1 MVGAQSSGPAMPGV
15 AELARELEQA
25 RRAHLRR
32 VLWWGAASLVAG
44 VGLAASADDDQPTRR
59 GFGLQTAGWGAVD
72 VAIAAWGLRAGS
84 DPATTPQEALEAEDA
99 WTHVLL
105 VNLGLNVGYVL
116 VGTAL
121 HVASQHGLRSGAS
134 VRGHADAVIVQG
146 AALFVLDGIAW
157 ISSRRRLEALHGL
170 AFDGVRVGRSP
181 LEPGAVQVGVRL
193 RH

>member
-1 MVGAQSSGPAMPGV
+1 MAGFAALSG
-15 AELARELEQA
+15 ELEKA

-32 VLWWGAASLVAG
+32 VLSWGAASLVAG
-44 VGLAASADDDQPTRR
+44 VGLAASADDNQPTRR

-72 VAIAAWGLRAGS
+72 VAIAAWGLRSSSA
-84 DPATTPQEALEAEDA
+84 PATTPRAALEAEDA

-121 HVASQHGLRSGAS
+121 HVASREGLRSGAA

-146 AALFVLDGIAW
+146 VALLVLDGIAW
-157 ISSRRRLEALHGL
+157 ISSRNRLEALYGL
-170 AFDGVRVGRSP
+170 AFDGVSVGASP
-181 LEPGAVQVGVRL
+181 VEPGALHIGVRL